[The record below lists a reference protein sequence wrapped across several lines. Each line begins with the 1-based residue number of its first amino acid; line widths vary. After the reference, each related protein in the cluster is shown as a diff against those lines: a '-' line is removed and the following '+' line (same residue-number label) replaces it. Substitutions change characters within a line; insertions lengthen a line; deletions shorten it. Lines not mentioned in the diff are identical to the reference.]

1 MPQLLDDIILTGQ
14 SHLELL
20 ERFDSVLDRLEKA
33 GFRISLGKISLFKQ
47 NLKILGL
54 ILNEQGIQPDP
65 QKVKSIRDFP
75 SPTNKTQ
82 VQRILGMLNYN
93 SDFIKNYASLTEPL
107 LKYVKADAPKRFKLD
122 QEAEHALEQL
132 KKACSNDTLLN
143 FIDSDLPVFLEVD
156 ASQTHYAGWAY
167 QVREY
172 TPEDL
177 ENLQRRHEEITN
189 MSTEEIS
196 QELTKLIEDYV
207 ENREID
213 KKDFSDPMTEE
224 EIKINNP
231 HVNLTTRTKVT
242 KNKVHVVQTNFF
254 FSRKFTT
261 SQALSWNSL
270 FKEVVAITEVCEKRA
285 DVLALASHLIL
296 LTDCSCAIYLYENH
310 ASNAILSR

>member
-107 LKYVKADAPKRFKLD
+107 LKYVSDD
-122 QEAEHALEQL
+122 
-132 KKACSNDTLLN
+132 
-143 FIDSDLPVFLEVD
+143 DSDE
-156 ASQTHYAGWAY
+156 AKGKH
-167 QVREY
+167 
-172 TPEDL
+172 
-177 ENLQRRHEEITN
+177 
-189 MSTEEIS
+189 
-196 QELTKLIEDYV
+196 
-207 ENREID
+207 
-213 KKDFSDPMTEE
+213 
-224 EIKINNP
+224 
-231 HVNLTTRTKVT
+231 
-242 KNKVHVVQTNFF
+242 
-254 FSRKFTT
+254 
-261 SQALSWNSL
+261 
-270 FKEVVAITEVCEKRA
+270 
-285 DVLALASHLIL
+285 
-296 LTDCSCAIYLYENH
+296 DCFQ
-310 ASNAILSR
+310 